1 MGIKEN
7 YARLQREISEAC
19 AKARRDP
26 KELTLIAVSKGHPMQ
41 SIREAVALG
50 MKDIGESKAQELEE
64 KYPELKTLGAD
75 IHFIGHLQG
84 NKVKKAV
91 EMADYI
97 HSVDSLD
104 LLRKVHYAALDIDKV
119 QNIFLQVNTSGEK
132 QKQGMKPEEV
142 ESLLTTM
149 KNLPYGNVKFM
160 GLMTMAPLTE
170 DTERIRSCFRTLYDV
185 KEHLNLHHLSMGMS
199 NDFKIAIEEGATVL
213 RIGTKIFGERT
224 AKAI

>member
-26 KELTLIAVSKGHPMQ
+26 KELTPSAVAKGHPMQ

-75 IHFIGHLQG
+75 IHLIGHLQG

-97 HSVDSLD
+97 HSVDSLT
-104 LLRKVHYAALDIDKV
+104 LLRKIHYAALDMNKV
-119 QNIFLQVNTSGEK
+119 QNIFLEVNTSGEK
-132 QKQGMKPEEV
+132 QKYGMSPIEV
-142 ESLLTTM
+142 ENLLTTM
-149 KNLPYGNVKFM
+149 KNLPYENVKFI
-160 GLMTMAPLTE
+160 GLMTIGP
-170 DTERIRSCFRTLYDV
+170 DTQDEALIRKCFQNLYDI

-213 RIGTKIFGERT
+213 RIGRKLFGQST
-224 AKAI
+224 D